1 MNKSIWRLLFPML
14 YSKYHYTFLIIRQ
27 FQSINTSICFTII
40 IFYMRPRFCKNYT
53 EWFNFLIIIYVTN
66 EVHIIFLTRRNLTRY
81 YQNLHPLKN
90 RILLTVKFTF
100 FSFNITKYFFINFL
114 YIIKK
119 IFIMNYF
126 FHSYQYF
133 LINLRL
139 CSY

>member
-1 MNKSIWRLLFPML
+1 MNKSILRLLFPML
-14 YSKYHYTFLIIRQ
+14 YSKCHYTFSIIRQ

-66 EVHIIFLTRRNLTRY
+66 EVHIIFLTRRNLTGY
-81 YQNLHPLKN
+81 LHPLKN

-100 FSFNITKYFFINFL
+100 FSFNITKYFFIHFL

-133 LINLRL
+133 LIDLRL

>member
-14 YSKYHYTFLIIRQ
+14 YSKCHYTFFIIRQ

-66 EVHIIFLTRRNLTRY
+66 EVHIIFLTRRNFTRY

-126 FHSYQYF
+126 FHSYQYY